1 MNETCTRL
9 VRLFRRNLTMDFET
23 ILNASGSRSRR
34 SLFRDLAFLG
44 YLTSYTHTG
53 RYYTLADIP
62 QFDKHGLCFY
72 RGVGFSRAGTLKN
85 TLVELIEVAEAGYT
99 HHELK
104 ALLHIRVHNT
114 LLTMVHDKR
123 IGREHIEKLYVYV
136 SAKTQ
141 RAAEQVAKRR
151 ESLEA
156 GAKAGPVSQVPLI
169 TVIEVLIEVIRAGKV
184 LIAPTEVAQ
193 RLCGRGIA
201 ITVNEAE
208 QIYASYGLNPL
219 KKTPR

>member
-1 MNETCTRL
+1 
-9 VRLFRRNLTMDFET
+9 
-23 ILNASGSRSRR
+23 
-34 SLFRDLAFLG
+34 
-44 YLTSYTHTG
+44 
-53 RYYTLADIP
+53 
-62 QFDKHGLCFY
+62 
-72 RGVGFSRAGTLKN
+72 
-85 TLVELIEVAEAGYT
+85 
-99 HHELK
+99 
-104 ALLHIRVHNT
+104 
-114 LLTMVHDKR
+114 MVHDKR

-141 RAAEQVAKRR
+141 RAAEQVAKRH

-208 QIYASYGLNPL
+208 QVYASYGLNPL